1 MLLPG
6 HRRDCV
12 DGERILAEMILG
24 LLELD
29 LQRSR
34 LAGDA
39 AALVLSLDAVGLDED
54 PLDGVV

>member
-12 DGERILAEMILG
+12 DGERILAETILG

-29 LQRSR
+29 LRRSR